1 LILLGYGLAALTKP
15 LFPLASSAGLVLV
28 ARFVDRI
35 GKGIRGAPRDA
46 LIADVTP
53 VELRGTAFGL
63 RQSMDTV
70 GAFVGPLLAML
81 VMAFSND
88 DFRLVFWTSLVP
100 AAIAVLLIVYGVQ
113 DPIPLAV
120 RQPRRFPIQRAEV
133 ARLSAD
139 FWWLVGVAT
148 VLTLARFSD
157 AFLLLAAQH
166 VGMTV
171 VLIPAILVT
180 MNVVY
185 AISAYPFGRL
195 ADLVSRRT
203 LFLLGIGILIAADL
217 ILATAADLAQVIV
230 GSAIWGLHMGVTQ
243 SLLSALIADAV
254 PGNLRGTAFGV
265 YSVIVGLA
273 LLVASVLAGGL
284 WSALGPGAAF
294 TVGAAFAALAAIGIG
309 VRRSSPN
316 PEAQRSV

>member
-1 LILLGYGLAALTKP
+1 
-15 LFPLASSAGLVLV
+15 
-28 ARFVDRI
+28 
-35 GKGIRGAPRDA
+35 
-46 LIADVTP
+46 
-53 VELRGTAFGL
+53 
-63 RQSMDTV
+63 MDTV
-70 GAFVGPLLAML
+70 AFVGPLLAML

-100 AAIAVLLIVYGVQ
+100 AAIASPPYRLRGSRSHS
-113 DPIPLAV
+113 A
-120 RQPRRFPIQRAEV
+120 RGEAARRFPIQRAEL

-171 VLIPAILVT
+171 ALIPAILVT

-195 ADLVSRRT
+195 TNLVSRRT

-254 PGNLRGTAFGV
+254 PGNLRGTA
-265 YSVIVGLA
+265 
-273 LLVASVLAGGL
+273 
-284 WSALGPGAAF
+284 LGSIA
-294 TVGAAFAALAAIGIG
+294 
-309 VRRSSPN
+309 
-316 PEAQRSV
+316 